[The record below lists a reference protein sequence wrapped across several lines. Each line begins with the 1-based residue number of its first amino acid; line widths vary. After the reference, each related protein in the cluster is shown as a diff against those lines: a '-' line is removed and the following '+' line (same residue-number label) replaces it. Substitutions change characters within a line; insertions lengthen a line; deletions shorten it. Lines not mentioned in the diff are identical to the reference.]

1 MSRADRG
8 VLFYLMQ
15 EGRGAGLSAKARD
28 RMIVQASGHR
38 VTTFEAF
45 AAMGLPADL
54 RTYEEVAPMT
64 RLLGI
69 RAPLRLL
76 TNNPDK
82 AASVAAALADE
93 KIEIC
98 GTQPIQGPDSPF
110 NGDYLDAKERSG
122 HALDRSGGLPV
133 ERAPEPVRVEPPMEA
148 VGAPHLVSTAHYL
161 LPVAIEGEL
170 ATGSRRP
177 TLDPRDV
184 DWFRLRVVL
193 DRRTARESIVL
204 SRPARQA
211 PDGLGSLGAVHPGH
225 GDDYHRMDLI
235 DRLPSREARGR
246 VGLHGS
252 LRTIRKNGSGAVV
265 VGFDESGLERGQIP
279 AHELERERALGREI
293 LSATWPANPAGSS
306 AGAARDDV
314 AR

>member
-1 MSRADRG
+1 MARAGRG
-8 VLFYLMQ
+8 VLFYLIQ

-45 AAMGLPADL
+45 AAMGLPVDL
-54 RTYEEVAPMT
+54 RTYEEVAPIA

-82 AASVAAALADE
+82 AASVASALADE

-122 HALDRSGGLPV
+122 HVLDRSAGLPV
-133 ERAPEPVRVEPPMEA
+133 ELAPEPVRVEPPMEA
-148 VGAPHLVSTAHYL
+148 VGAPHLVSTAQYL
-161 LPVAIEGEL
+161 LPVAIEGEFVGG
-170 ATGSRRP
+170 ARRR
-177 TLDPRDV
+177 TLEPRDV

-193 DRRTARESIVL
+193 DRRTAREWIVL
-204 SRPARQA
+204 SQPVRPSSDAV
-211 PDGLGSLGAVHPGH
+211 GGAETATEMR
-225 GDDYHRMDLI
+225 GDECHRMDLI
-235 DRLPSREARGR
+235 DRLPSRAASGR
-246 VGLHGS
+246 AGLHAS
-252 LRTIRKNGSGAVV
+252 LRSIRRKGAGGVV
-265 VGFDESGLERGQIP
+265 IGFDESGFERDRIPTQDLERRRRL
-279 AHELERERALGREI
+279 AREI
-293 LSATWPANPAGSS
+293 LAATWPANPGESR
-306 AGAARDDV
+306 AGAARDHV